1 MHRQTKAIEDV
12 AKAGFVVGL
21 FASAVYLS
29 TQASV
34 PEMLPGVALG
44 WEALFHV
51 ERAGAMLG
59 AIGVVLLVAWRAL
72 AGEFPVRLGS
82 IEYAA
87 KEAAIDTE
95 ELSQSH
101 EPRIRLLES
110 LAGLRDGDKVKDDS
124 AMV

>member
-1 MHRQTKAIEDV
+1 MHRQTKAIDDV
-12 AKAGFVVGL
+12 AKAVLVAGL

-29 TQASV
+29 TQARV

-59 AIGVVLLVAWRAL
+59 AIGVVLLVVWRAL
-72 AGEFPVRLGS
+72 AGEFPVRLGN

-87 KEAAIDTE
+87 KEAAIDAG
-95 ELSQSH
+95 ELSRSH
-101 EPRIRLLES
+101 EPRIRLLEA
-110 LAGLRDGDKVKDDS
+110 LAGLRDGGTDKDDR
-124 AMV
+124 AKV